1 MVDKKTLTE
10 EDIKLRYITPAI
22 NKAGWNNEQIRME
35 YYFTDGRVIFQ
46 GNIHT
51 RQKGKKADYML
62 FQAPNKP
69 IAIIEAKDNNKPLG
83 GGMQQA
89 IEYAQI
95 LDIPFTYSSNGDGF
109 LEHDFLTGKETE
121 LPLNGF
127 PKPDDLF
134 QRVLDAKHFHMPN

>member
-1 MVDKKTLTE
+1 MNKKDLTE

-22 NKAGWNNEQIRME
+22 NDAGWKNERIRME

-46 GNIHT
+46 GKAHA
-51 RQKGKKADYML
+51 RQTGKKADYLL
-62 FQAPNKP
+62 FHVANKP
-69 IAIIEAKDNNKPLG
+69 IAIVEAKDSNKPLG

-95 LDIPFTYSSNGDGF
+95 LDIPFAYSSNGNGF

-121 LPLNGF
+121 LSLEQF
-127 PKPDDLF
+127 PTPEKLYK
-134 QRVLDAKHFHMPN
+134 RLVDAKQAQ